1 MDQYRRLSDNLKTI
15 VGGQQITI
23 WQGIVK
29 SVEGITCTVT
39 FANQD
44 VSGVRLRASERKNE
58 ANILITPKIGTPVTV
73 GSLTGDYKQLVV
85 LKVDQIETIVING
98 GQLGGLINIEALTE
112 KINDLV
118 DSFNGHTHM
127 LASGSVAVAGS
138 ATNQSNPAPIE
149 VPAIQQ
155 KANKLNKSDYED
167 ETVKH

>member
-1 MDQYRRLSDNLKTI
+1 MDQYRRLSDNLRRAA
-15 VGGQQITI
+15 GGRQITI

-44 VSGVRLRASERKNE
+44 VSGVRLRASEAENE

-73 GSLTGDYKQLVV
+73 GSLTGDYSQLVV

-112 KINDLV
+112 KINEWV
-118 DSFNGHTHM
+118 DSFNGHTQM
-127 LASGSVAVAGS
+127 LAAGSVAVAGS
-138 ATNQSNPAPIE
+138 ATNQSNPAPIQ

-155 KANKLNKSDYED
+155 KANKLNKADYED
-167 ETVKH
+167 ETIKH

>member
-1 MDQYRRLSDNLKTI
+1 MDQYRRLSDNLRRAA
-15 VGGQQITI
+15 GGQRITI

-44 VSGVRLRASERKNE
+44 VSGVRLRASEAENE
-58 ANILITPKIGTPVTV
+58 ANILITPKVGTPVTV
-73 GSLTGDYKQLVV
+73 GSLTGDYSQLVV

-138 ATNQSNPAPIE
+138 ATNQSNPAPIQ

-155 KANKLNKSDYED
+155 KANKLDKSDYED

>member
-1 MDQYRRLSDNLKTI
+1 MDQYRRLSENLRRI
-15 VGGQQITI
+15 GGGQQITI

-44 VSGVRLRASERKNE
+44 VSGVRLRASEAENE
-58 ANILITPKIGTPVTV
+58 ANILITPKTGTPVTV
-73 GSLTGDYKQLVV
+73 GSLTGDYSQLVV

-118 DSFNGHTHM
+118 ESFNGHTHL
-127 LASGSVAVAGS
+127 LATGSVAVAGS
-138 ATNQSNPAPIE
+138 ATNQTNPAPIQ

-155 KANKLNKSDYED
+155 KADKLNKSDYED
-167 ETVKH
+167 ETIKH

>member
-44 VSGVRLRASERKNE
+44 VSGVRLRASETEND
-58 ANILITPKIGTPVTV
+58 ANILITPKIGTAVTV
-73 GSLTGDYKQLVV
+73 GSLTGDYSQLVV

-98 GQLGGLINIEALTE
+98 GQLGGLINIEALTK

-155 KANKLNKSDYED
+155 KADKLNRADYED
-167 ETVKH
+167 ETIKH

>member
-1 MDQYRRLSDNLKTI
+1 MDQYKRLSDNLKTI

-44 VSGVRLRASERKNE
+44 VSGVRLRASEKENE
-58 ANILITPKIGTPVTV
+58 ANILITPKIGTPVIV
-73 GSLTGDYKQLVV
+73 GSLTGDYNQLVV
-85 LKVDQIETIVING
+85 LKVDQIESIVING

-118 DSFNGHTHM
+118 STFNSHTHM
-127 LASGSVAVAGS
+127 LESGSVAVAGS

-149 VPAIQQ
+149 VPAIQT
-155 KANKLNKSDYED
+155 KARKLNKDDYED
-167 ETVKH
+167 ITIKH

>member
-1 MDQYRRLSDNLKTI
+1 MDQYKRLSDNLKRMA
-15 VGGQQITI
+15 GGEQITI

-39 FANQD
+39 FGNQD
-44 VSGVRLRASERKNE
+44 VSGVRLRAS
-58 ANILITPKIGTPVTV
+58 
-73 GSLTGDYKQLVV
+73 
-85 LKVDQIETIVING
+85 
-98 GQLGGLINIEALTE
+98 NIEALTK

-138 ATNQSNPAPIE
+138 ATNQSNPAPIQ

-155 KANKLNKSDYED
+155 KANQLNRADYED
-167 ETVKH
+167 ETIKH